1 MSNFEFSVYEY
12 LRPFSG
18 SLDENLSR
26 FFNEFFFMVM
36 SELVK
41 NSILKKSIFVFG
53 GQNKIEAKTEIYEFS
68 NSEWTEVGNS
78 NTARVGHRSGLG
90 FRSK

>member
-1 MSNFEFSVYEY
+1 MSNFSI
-12 LRPFSG
+12 
-18 SLDENLSR
+18 
-26 FFNEFFFMVM
+26 VM

-41 NSILKKSIFVFG
+41 NFTLKKSIFVFG

-68 NSEWTEVGNS
+68 NSEWTEVGNL

-90 FRSK
+90 LKIYI